1 MSSDIGERIRE
12 LRLKNSLTMDELA
25 KRVGYNSR
33 ASVSRMEHGETDLPL
48 SKVNEFA
55 KALNTTPAYLMG
67 WTEDPEEEEYDYDLD
82 PEGRL
87 DGMGGAIWDHFIN
100 SYPTVTEAYKHYRE
114 FEKARDADMQ
124 KEASLAL
131 SLARPIPILG
141 EICCGDGLFTEES
154 FSGYFYID
162 NSVHADY
169 CLRARGDSMTDAGIN
184 AGDLVLIE
192 KTTDFEQGKIYAIHR
207 EGEQLVS
214 LKKVFKNDDTHL
226 MLVPCNP
233 EYSPEQV
240 SIQDVSLIGKRTCVC
255 KKI

>member
-1 MSSDIGERIRE
+1 MGIGDRIRTRRTE
-12 LRLKNSLTMDELA
+12 LGLTQADLA
-25 KRVGYNSR
+25 KILGYKSKTTI
-33 ASVSRMEHGETDLPL
+33 AKIETGINDIQQ
-48 SKVNEFA
+48 SKVVSFA

-162 NSVHADY
+162 NSVQADY

-240 SIQDVSLIGKRTCVC
+240 SIQDVSLIGKCTCVC

>member
-1 MSSDIGERIRE
+1 
-12 LRLKNSLTMDELA
+12 
-25 KRVGYNSR
+25 
-33 ASVSRMEHGETDLPL
+33 
-48 SKVNEFA
+48 
-55 KALNTTPAYLMG
+55 
-67 WTEDPEEEEYDYDLD
+67 
-82 PEGRL
+82 
-87 DGMGGAIWDHFIN
+87 MGGAIWDHFIN
-100 SYPTVTEAYKHYRE
+100 RYPTVTEAYKHYKE
-114 FEKARDADMQ
+114 FEKARDEDAQ
-124 KEASLAL
+124 KEAFLAL
-131 SLARPIPILG
+131 SSARPIPILG
-141 EICCGDGLFTEES
+141 EICCGDGLFTEKS

-162 NSVHADY
+162 NSVQADY

-240 SIQDVSLIGKRTCVC
+240 SIQDVSLIGKCTCVC